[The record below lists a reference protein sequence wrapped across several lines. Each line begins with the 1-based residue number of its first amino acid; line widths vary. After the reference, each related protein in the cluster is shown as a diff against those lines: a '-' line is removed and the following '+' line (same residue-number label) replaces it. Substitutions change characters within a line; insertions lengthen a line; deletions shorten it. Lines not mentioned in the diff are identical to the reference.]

1 MGSRSLP
8 AEPATKN
15 GGQVNTLQRQTF
27 VGISAIAVVAGVLA
41 FGVGLTDGGAV
52 RAWQAFL
59 VNLLF
64 FLGIAQGGVV
74 VSASFYLTQA
84 RWGGAGLYRLAESF
98 AGFLPLGFLL
108 FWVLLAGRALI
119 FPWVNHP
126 LPEKAAWL
134 NVRFLFIRDG
144 LGLLVMTLLSFFFIR
159 ASQRSDAVE
168 WAQSYSNI
176 DRPPSSV
183 MRLSPIL
190 LIAYAAIYSMLA
202 FDLVMSLSPR
212 WYSTLF
218 GAYFFAGAYWSAL
231 ATIALLAIFLRRTQ
245 AQEHSAP
252 HQNLLHDA
260 GKLVFAFSVFWV
272 YLFWSQ
278 YLPIW
283 YADIP
288 HESFFVVVRVHAMPW
303 RPLSLA
309 VVILVWLVPFV
320 FLIGRKPK
328 QTPMIL
334 GPVCVLGLIGFWLE
348 RYVLVAPSQTP
359 KAVPFGWIE
368 AAITVGFLGLFAL
381 TTWPRLALVEDL
393 HEPGEG
399 HGQ

>member
-15 GGQVNTLQRQTF
+15 GGQVNNLQRQTF
-27 VGISAIAVVAGVLA
+27 IGISAIAVVAGVLA
-41 FGVGLTDGGAV
+41 FGVGLADGGAV

-64 FLGIAQGGVV
+64 FLGIAQGGVA

-108 FWVLLAGRALI
+108 FWVLLAGRTLI

-159 ASQRSDAVE
+159 ASQRSDAVQ

-218 GAYFFAGAYWSAL
+218 GAYFFSGAYWSAL

-245 AQEHSAP
+245 PQESAP
-252 HQNLLHDA
+252 RQN
-260 GKLVFAFSVFWV
+260 
-272 YLFWSQ
+272 
-278 YLPIW
+278 
-283 YADIP
+283 
-288 HESFFVVVRVHAMPW
+288 
-303 RPLSLA
+303 
-309 VVILVWLVPFV
+309 
-320 FLIGRKPK
+320 
-328 QTPMIL
+328 
-334 GPVCVLGLIGFWLE
+334 
-348 RYVLVAPSQTP
+348 
-359 KAVPFGWIE
+359 
-368 AAITVGFLGLFAL
+368 
-381 TTWPRLALVEDL
+381 
-393 HEPGEG
+393 
-399 HGQ
+399 